1 MTNDFTSKSWKQKQM
16 INFGNT
22 ARKGCH
28 NKTHFGWLASRICDH
43 GFNQIGCLSSECEF
57 GNKTIWTWLL
67 TQILKRTYT
76 PTYLV

>member
-1 MTNDFTSKSWKQKQM
+1 MISLLSPENKSKWWISEIQQEKDATN
-16 INFGNT
+16 
-22 ARKGCH
+22 